1 MLYDLPDHIGILK
14 YLRNR
19 EKENKTKMNPQ
30 RAKCS
35 EIWSKEIRNISKV
48 SIIHFS
54 CIEQTKIHFGHDIL
68 MDLNNSKKNENT
80 EIRNLNTLKR
90 I

>member
-35 EIWSKEIRNISKV
+35 EI
-48 SIIHFS
+48 
-54 CIEQTKIHFGHDIL
+54 
-68 MDLNNSKKNENT
+68 
-80 EIRNLNTLKR
+80 
-90 I
+90 